1 MLRDVI
7 RECYLFSNIDEGSL
21 DLLARLST
29 IARYEAERAI
39 FAAGDEPDGLRV
51 IISGSIRIWI
61 SDAEGRELTLALLEQ
76 GDPFGEISVLDKL
89 PRTAN
94 ATALEKSECLFL
106 PTDAMEIALD
116 NSPQFAHHLIQL
128 LCEILRRNTEAM
140 GSFAFLGL
148 DGRLAQKLLD
158 LALSYAEQKDDGAY
172 FKRKFSQNE
181 LAHMLG
187 VTREALN
194 KRLNALAHDGMI
206 TLTNGL
212 ISIPDVKALA
222 TRASAAE
229 RLNRGQ

>member
-21 DLLARLST
+21 DLLTRLST
-29 IARYEAERAI
+29 IARYEAESAI

-51 IISGSIRIWI
+51 IITGSIRIWI
-61 SDAEGRELTLALLEQ
+61 SDAEGRELTLALLEP

-94 ATALEKSECLFL
+94 ASALANSECLFL
-106 PTDAMEIALD
+106 PKDAMEIALD
-116 NSPQFAHHLIQL
+116 KSPQFAHHLIQL

-140 GSFAFLGL
+140 GAFAFLGL

-158 LALSYAEQKDDGAY
+158 LALSYADLKDDGAK

-194 KRLNALAHDGMI
+194 KRLNALAHDGLI

-212 ISIPDVKALA
+212 ISIPNLEALA
-222 TRASAAE
+222 TRARAAE
-229 RLNRGQ
+229 RLNRGR

>member
-21 DLLARLST
+21 DLLSRLST
-29 IARYEAERAI
+29 IARYEAERSI

-158 LALSYAEQKDDGAY
+158 LAMTYAEQKDDGAY